1 VDIGKA
7 RRDLLAGAIFIAFGA
22 AFAGISLTYN
32 IGTPGSMGSGFFP
45 LLVAGLLVM
54 LGVLIVIKGFI
65 AGEGEPIGTVPWRA
79 IGLITVAVLFF
90 GITVRGLGL
99 VPSLFVT
106 TLLSA
111 FSSDRMRPVEAIVIS
126 GGLTALC
133 VGIFVFALQ
142 LRLDL
147 FGTWLPF

>member
-1 VDIGKA
+1 MDIGKA
-7 RRDLLAGAIFIAFGA
+7 RRDLLAGGIFIAFGA
-22 AFAGISLTYN
+22 AFAGISLTYK

-45 LLVAGLLVM
+45 LVVAGLLAF

-65 AGEGEPIGTVPWRA
+65 AGEGEPIGTIPWRA
-79 IGLITVAVLFF
+79 IALITVAVIFF
-90 GITVRGLGL
+90 GVTVRGLGL
-99 VPSLFVT
+99 VPALFVT

-111 FSSDRMRPVEAIVIS
+111 FSSDRMRPLEALVIAA
-126 GGLTALC
+126 GLTALC

-142 LRLDL
+142 LRLEL

>member
-1 VDIGKA
+1 MDIGKA
-7 RRDLLAGAIFIAFGA
+7 RRYLLAGAIFIAFGA
-22 AFAGISLTYN
+22 TFAGISLTYN

-45 LLVAGLLVM
+45 LLVAGLLVV

-65 AGEGEPIGTVPWRA
+65 AGDGEPIGTIPWRA

-111 FSSDRMRPVEAIVIS
+111 FSSDRMRPVEAVVIAA
-126 GGLTALC
+126 GLTALC